1 MKPARHILPT
11 IVFAQFCGTSLWF
24 SGNAVMPGLISD
36 FYLNQNAVAHLT
48 TAVQL
53 GFIVGTLLF
62 AIFAIADRFSPSRV
76 FLVCA
81 ITGALFNVAMIWQGN
96 TLSTLLLLRFLTGFF
111 LAGIYPV
118 GMKIAADYFD
128 KGLGRSLGY
137 LVGALVLGT
146 AFPHLLGDVLS
157 SISWQTVM
165 IITSCTAVFGGILLQ
180 LLVPDGPYRKA
191 GSALSFKQ
199 LKDIFKDPN
208 FNKAALGYIGH
219 MWELYTFWTLVPA
232 ILIIY
237 LKQHPATSLSV
248 SLYSFIIIGAG
259 SIACIAGG
267 YRSQKIGVQK
277 MAKLFLLLSGMC
289 CLIAPLILRTAYY
302 PVVIVFLI
310 FWGMVV
316 IADSPLFSALVAQ
329 RAAPSVKGTALT
341 MVNCIGFAI
350 TIISIQTLVLLQ
362 SFVPLM
368 YALPLLAIGP
378 VFGLLAMRNR

>member
-1 MKPARHILPT
+1 MKPAPHILPT

-24 SGNAVMPGLISD
+24 SGNAVMPGLIND
-36 FYLNQNAVAHLT
+36 FYLHQNAVAHLT

-53 GFIVGTLLF
+53 GFIAGTLLF

-81 ITGALFNVAMIWQGN
+81 ITGALCNVATIWQGN
-96 TLSTLLLLRFLTGFF
+96 SLSTLLLLRFLTGFF

-128 KGLGRSLGY
+128 KRLGRSLGY

-146 AFPHLLGDVLS
+146 AFPHLLGNALS

-165 IITSCTAVFGGILLQ
+165 VITSCTAVFGGVLLQ
-180 LLVPDGPYRKA
+180 ILVPDGPYRKA
-191 GSALSFKQ
+191 GGAISFKQ
-199 LKDIFKDPN
+199 FKDIFNNPT

-232 ILIIY
+232 ILITY
-237 LKQHPATSLSV
+237 LKQHPDSGISI

-259 SIACIAGG
+259 SMACIAGG
-267 YRSQKIGVQK
+267 YLSQKVGIQK
-277 MAKLFLLLSGMC
+277 MAKVFLLSSGLC
-289 CLIAPLILRTAYY
+289 SLIAPLLLSTSYY
-302 PVVIVFLI
+302 PAVIVFLI

-316 IADSPLFSALVAQ
+316 IADSPLFSTLVAQ
-329 RAAPSVKGTALT
+329 RAAPAVKGTALT
-341 MVNCIGFAI
+341 IVNCIGFAI

-362 SFVPLM
+362 SFLPLL
-368 YALPLLAIGP
+368 YVLPLLAIGP
-378 VFGLLAMRNR
+378 IFGLIAMRSK